1 MLDLALQAPCARQL
15 NPPQG
20 GARQIHFCNGEVDL
34 ELADMSRQIS
44 LDAKATV
51 FAEGARADAIWSLDS
66 GSVLLSKLLRD
77 GRRQVIGIAVSGD
90 FLGLPMQSMNG
101 STATTLTPV
110 VLRRFDRVRFTDL
123 LNRTPDLM
131 RRVFETFS
139 QELALAQDH
148 MLLLGRRSAE
158 EKVAAFLLHLRDR
171 WAPLQGLTSRI
182 DLPMTRQDIGDYLGL
197 TLETVSRTMTKLAQ
211 RKMIAVIPDGVRI
224 LDAERLARAASL

>member
-15 NPPQG
+15 NPSQG
-20 GARQIHFCNGEVDL
+20 GARQIQLYNGEVDL
-34 ELADMSRQIS
+34 ELADMSRQIC

-51 FAEGARADAIWSLDS
+51 FAEGARADAVWSLDS

-90 FLGLPMQSMNG
+90 FLGLPMQSANG
-101 STATTLTPV
+101 FTATTLTPV

-131 RRVFETFS
+131 RQVFETFS

-171 WAPLQGLTSRI
+171 WAPLQGLTARI

-224 LDAERLARAASL
+224 LDAEKLARAASL

>member
-1 MLDLALQAPCARQL
+1 
-15 NPPQG
+15 
-20 GARQIHFCNGEVDL
+20 
-34 ELADMSRQIS
+34 
-44 LDAKATV
+44 
-51 FAEGARADAIWSLDS
+51 
-66 GSVLLSKLLRD
+66 
-77 GRRQVIGIAVSGD
+77 
-90 FLGLPMQSMNG
+90 MQSANG
-101 STATTLTPV
+101 FTATTLTPV

-131 RRVFETFS
+131 RQVFETFS

-171 WAPLQGLTSRI
+171 WAPLQGLTARI
-182 DLPMTRQDIGDYLGL
+182 DLPMTRQDIGDYIGL

-224 LDAERLARAASL
+224 LDAEKLARAASL

>member
-1 MLDLALQAPCARQL
+1 MLDLAVPTTRARQP
-15 NPPQG
+15 NPPRE
-20 GARQIHFCNGEVDL
+20 AVRHIHFSNVRVDL
-34 ELADMSRQIS
+34 ELADIS
-44 LDAKATV
+44 QQVRFDAKTTV
-51 FAEGARADAIWSLDS
+51 FAEGAPADAVWNLDS

-90 FLGLPMQSMNG
+90 FLGRPMQATNG
-101 STATTLTPV
+101 FTATTLTPV
-110 VLRRFDRVRFTDL
+110 VLRRFDRLRFTDL

-131 RRVFETFS
+131 RQVFETFS
-139 QELALAQDH
+139 QELAFAQDH

-171 WAPLQGLTSRI
+171 RAPQQGLTSRI

-197 TLETVSRTMTKLAQ
+197 TLETVSRTITKLAH

-224 LDAERLARAASL
+224 LDPDRLARAASL